1 MANVSIPRAP
11 WNITFLHGNA
21 TSDEI
26 IALPWVNSP
35 NVRGT
40 MDILQSCILTL
51 LACIYTALHLDVP
64 KRTSSWRVLITKLKW
79 IAMTLFVPELP
90 VFMAADQLHQ
100 AWKLRQELRELAR
113 RDESSNV
120 DFEIDLR
127 YCFFMIM
134 GGVRVDVH
142 DIISMPDLNEEAIP
156 HFKDDRGRRSVRP
169 SPETVSWLA
178 KQNVWIDVSQK
189 NIDDKSK
196 ADIFQKILVVIQV
209 LWMLT
214 QCIARS
220 VYDLPLTLL
229 EIHTMVHVACAIF
242 LYICWFRKPLNVYEP
257 VIYEGGPLIRE
268 IALKIEHQFYS
279 QMKYK
284 LALFPP
290 RTHPHQAPPR
300 GPHGMKMR
308 WVDTLEDSIM
318 HVGDVL
324 PSGLALCCT
333 DPLEHHREDRESAE
347 PDYGEIVITEQFLH
361 RWDCILKRY
370 AFEDCERMSRE
381 KIITPYGI
389 DLLGV
394 DPRPTPC
401 MDEDPPT
408 PYLALLDEFT
418 PFRKTTFKNIPFPE
432 GKDNFDINFLD
443 ILGGKVTFLPADFF
457 RITWQIPELM
467 ALAAA
472 LSGMYGGVH
481 LTAWNW
487 TFPTYAEELL
497 WKVSCLCVAAA
508 LPVFFCATFV
518 LISIGGI
525 LMILMGPWFGFRD
538 ADWASRLVGEPLRA
552 YSACVVVIYVLCRIF
567 IVVEAFVALRQVP
580 VGVYISPA
588 WVQMVPH
595 F

>member
-1 MANVSIPRAP
+1 MANISTPRAP
-11 WNITFLHGNA
+11 WNITLLHEN
-21 TSDEI
+21 TTDEI

-64 KRTSSWRVLITKLKW
+64 KRTSSWRLFLTKLKW
-79 IAMTLFVPELP
+79 VAITLFVPELP

-100 AWKLRQELRELAR
+100 AWKLRQELRELQK

-120 DFEIDLR
+120 DFVIDLR

-134 GGVRVDVH
+134 GGVRLDVH
-142 DIISMPDLNEEAIP
+142 DIISMPDLDVEAIP
-156 HFKDDRGRRSVRP
+156 HFRDDGGRRSVRP

-178 KQNVWIDVSQK
+178 KQNIWIEVSQK
-189 NIDDKSK
+189 TIDDKSK
-196 ADIFQKILVVIQV
+196 ADIFQKILVVIQ
-209 LWMLT
+209 
-214 QCIARS
+214 
-220 VYDLPLTLL
+220 
-229 EIHTMVHVACAIF
+229 
-242 LYICWFRKPLNVYEP
+242 KPLNVQEP
-257 VIYEGGPLIRE
+257 VIYEGGSLTGE
-268 IALKIEHQFYS
+268 IALKVEHQFYTD
-279 QMKYK
+279 MKY
-284 LALFPP
+284 LFALFPP
-290 RTHPHQAPPR
+290 RTHPHQAPPK

-308 WVDTLEDSIM
+308 WVDAPEDSIM
-318 HVGDVL
+318 HPGDVL

-333 DPLEHHREDRESAE
+333 VAQDHHREDQENAE
-347 PDYGEIVITEQFLH
+347 PDYGGVPITEQFLH

-370 AFEDCERMSRE
+370 AFEDCERLSRE
-381 KIITPYGI
+381 KKITVNANGFV
-389 DLLGV
+389 GV
-394 DPRPTPC
+394 VPRPVPC

-418 PFRKTTFKNIPFPE
+418 FFRHTTFKNIPFSE
-432 GKDNFDINFLD
+432 GKDNFDIRFLNM
-443 ILGGKVTFLPADFF
+443 LGGRVTLKPADFF
-457 RITWQIPELM
+457 RICWQIPELM

-472 LSGMYGGVH
+472 LSGMYGGIH

-487 TFPTYAEELL
+487 KFPTYTEDLL
-497 WKVSCLCVAAA
+497 WKVSCLCVAVA
-508 LPVFFCATFV
+508 LPAFFCASWV
-518 LISIGGI
+518 LVAIAAII
-525 LMILMGPWFGFRD
+525 HALVEPCFGFRKQ
-538 ADWASRLVGEPLRA
+538 WASRVTKDPLRV
-552 YSACVVVIYVLCRIF
+552 YSACVAIIYVCCRIF

>member
-1 MANVSIPRAP
+1 MANISTPLAP
-11 WNITFLHGNA
+11 WNITLLHENA
-21 TSDEI
+21 TSEEV

-35 NVRGT
+35 NIRGT

-51 LACIYTALHLDVP
+51 VACIYTALHLDVP
-64 KRTSSWRVLITKLKW
+64 KRTSSWRLFFTKLKW
-79 IAMTLFVPELP
+79 VAITLFVPELP

-100 AWKLRQELRELAR
+100 AWKLRQELRELKK

-134 GGVRVDVH
+134 GGVRLDVH
-142 DIISMPDLNEEAIP
+142 DIISMPDLDTEDIP
-156 HFKDDRGRRSVRP
+156 HFKDDGGRRSVRP

-178 KQNVWIDVSQK
+178 KQNIWIEVLQK
-189 NIDDKSK
+189 TIDDKSK

-209 LWMLT
+209 LWMVT

-229 EIHTMVHVACAIF
+229 EIHTMVHVACAVF
-242 LYICWFRKPLNVYEP
+242 LYICWFRKPLNVQEP
-257 VIYEGGPLIRE
+257 VIYEGGSLTGE
-268 IALKIEHQFYS
+268 IALKVEHQFYAD
-279 QMKYK
+279 MKYL

-290 RTHPHQAPPR
+290 RTHPHQAPPK

-318 HVGDVL
+318 RPGDVL

-333 DPLEHHREDRESAE
+333 VAQEHHKEDQTNAE
-347 PDYGEIVITEQFLH
+347 PDYGEVPVTEQFLH

-370 AFEDCERMSRE
+370 AFEDCERLSRE
-381 KIITPYGI
+381 RKITVCPN
-389 DLLGV
+389 DFLKV
-394 DPRPTPC
+394 DPRPVPC

-418 PFRKTTFKNIPFPE
+418 PFRRTTFKNIPFAE
-432 GKDNFDINFLD
+432 GKDNFDIKFLD
-443 ILGGKVTFLPADFF
+443 MLGGRVTLQPADFF
-457 RITWQIPELM
+457 RICWQIPELM

-487 TFPTYAEELL
+487 TFPTYTEDLL
-497 WKVSCLCVAAA
+497 WKVSCFCVAVA
-508 LPVFFCATFV
+508 LPGFFCASWV
-518 LISIGGI
+518 
-525 LMILMGPWFGFRD
+525 
-538 ADWASRLVGEPLRA
+538 LVGITAILHSLVKPCFGLRKKWALRAFEDPLRV
-552 YSACVVVIYVLCRIF
+552 YSACVAIIYVCCRIF

-580 VGVYISPA
+580 VGVYISPS

-595 F
+595 I